1 MSSSD
6 PSRTTDFPRDSWMVA
21 YTREGGRYSETERLD
36 SAKEAKRK
44 RNAILQTYDDIV
56 TVEVIQ
62 ETQLQWDG
70 K

>member
-6 PSRTTDFPRDSWMVA
+6 SNGTTDFPRDSWMVA
-21 YTREGGRYSETERLD
+21 YTRGGGRYSETERLD
-36 SAKEAKRK
+36 SEKEAKRK

-62 ETQLQWDG
+62 ETQFKWDNR
-70 K
+70 